1 MESITV
7 GGVTFRWNGD
17 DLILTTWAGQELLT
31 GSDAALLLDFLQ
43 LHQQEIF
50 SAEQHQTLPSWAR
63 PRDQYIS
70 GHISE
75 VSHPEIESSEGR

>member
-1 MESITV
+1 MESITL

-17 DLILTTWAGQELLT
+17 DLILTTRAGQELLT

-50 SAEQHQTLPSWAR
+50 SAEQHQLPSWAR
-63 PRDQYIS
+63 PRDRYIS

-75 VSHPEIESSEGR
+75 APHPEIESPEGR